1 MASDSKTVDISDLDK
16 FDVLKALW
24 ENSKTASFF
33 AMMPQMA
40 PKFSDG
46 EARELLARDRAYVDY
61 LCGRVIKTDF
71 SKNTLDPWGYDRDNG
86 QGSMQNVVNGV
97 RAQKGA

>member
-1 MASDSKTVDISDLDK
+1 MTSDSKTVDISGLDK

-33 AMMPQMA
+33 SMIPKMA
-40 PKFSDG
+40 PPLNEA
-46 EARELLARDRAYVDY
+46 EAREQLSSTRPYVDY

-71 SKNTLDPWGYDRDNG
+71 SKDELDPWGYDRDNG
-86 QGSMQNVVNGV
+86 QGAMQKVVNSLRIVG
-97 RAQKGA
+97 